1 MSVLSKIESAVDAIS
16 TINSIAGKVNQLQST
31 GLLNGINL
39 SNITPDNIGGIGNQL
54 TANLQ
59 QQSNSLMESINGSI
73 DVNSIENIANN
84 ITPEDVG
91 IDINSMFN
99 DIPGFDPSML
109 EGISFKWGDKNVI
122 KHRNTLLLREIPR

>member
-1 MSVLSKIESAVDAIS
+1 MSVLSKIESAVDAIT

-39 SNITPDNIGGIGNQL
+39 NNITPDNISGIGSQL
-54 TANLQ
+54 TANIQ
-59 QQSNSLMESINGSI
+59 QQSNNLMSSINDSV
-73 DVNSIENIANN
+73 DVNSIESLASS

-99 DIPGFDPSML
+99 DIPGYDPSML
-109 EGISFKWGDKNVI
+109 KGISFK
-122 KHRNTLLLREIPR
+122 